1 MKILK
6 LSSRLTWVLALVFST
21 SLQAQFAGQVI
32 NFSLDRYNSLPNGDK
47 ETVHD
52 GENLAV
58 IHFRGWTP
66 ANEYQTGASI
76 GVDVTG
82 EPSAGSLP
90 AKMTFYTGALE
101 QLPRMTI
108 LENGWIGIGT
118 TTPQDLLDINGNTII
133 RGDRVWFGLN
143 STFGDGGLAF
153 KHQPDMGFAGLPTDV
168 LGINSDGEFEGGVYV
183 GCPGLRVCGTLEAEC
198 IKVMRHLGSEE
209 GNIVAFGG
217 SGLTLDCAAPGE
229 GDFIAYGANGDFI
242 AHHGHF
248 IANEGDFR
256 ALAGNMTAFLDITS
270 TNGNIAALSGNVTA
284 NQHVTAENGNVSA
297 LAGDVIA
304 NQNLTAE
311 NGDVTAMAGS
321 VVANQHVIAENGD
334 IASQNGDIMALT
346 GTVVANQHVIAQNGN
361 VAAQAGDVIAN
372 QNLTAENGD
381 VTAMAGS
388 VVANQHVIAQN
399 GNIAAPL
406 GNVEAGQDVQ
416 AGGNVMAGNALVAGA
431 NLDVG
436 GDATIAGAARIGN
449 ITGDPGTHALAVGGS
464 IIATEVKVALQD
476 DWPDYVFRKEY
487 RLPTLAEVKRH
498 IEAKGHLPGMP
509 SAREIEA
516 AGGIELGEQQRL
528 LTEKVEELYLHL
540 IQLSERVEQLEK
552 ENAALRE
559 ALAKQRQ

>member
-6 LSSRLTWVLALVFST
+6 PYACLAGML
-21 SLQAQFAGQVI
+21 LIGAIPLRAQFAGQVI
-32 NFSLDRYNSLPNGDK
+32 NFNLDRYNSLPNGEK
-47 ETVHD
+47 ETVHEGD
-52 GENLAV
+52 NLAV

-66 ANEYQTGASI
+66 ADEYQTGASI

-82 EPSAGSLP
+82 EPMPGSLP

-143 STFGDGGLAF
+143 SDFGDGGLAF

-217 SGLTLDCAAPGE
+217 SGLTLDCDAPGE
-229 GDFIAYGANGDFI
+229 GDFIAYGSNGDFI

-270 TNGNIAALSGNVTA
+270 TNGNIAALAGNVTA
-284 NQHVTAENGNVSA
+284 NQHLTAENGNVSA

-304 NQNLTAE
+304 NQNVTAENGNVSASAGSVLANQHVTAE
-311 NGDVTAMAGS
+311 NGDVSAPAGNVSAGQNVMAGLDVTAGGN
-321 VVANQHVIAENGD
+321 VVAQ
-334 IASQNGDIMALT
+334 QN
-346 GTVVANQHVIAQNGN
+346 VVAQLGGV
-361 VAAQAGDVIAN
+361 V
-372 QNLTAENGD
+372 AENGD
-381 VTAMAGS
+381 VAALAGS
-388 VVANQHVIAQN
+388 VSAAQN
-399 GNIAAPL
+399 L
-406 GNVEAGQDVQ
+406 S
-416 AGGNVMAGNALVAGA
+416 AGA

-436 GDATIAGAARIGN
+436 GDATIGGVVRIGN
-449 ITGDPGTHALAVGGS
+449 ITGDPGTHTLAVGGS
-464 IIATEVKVALQD
+464 VIATEVKVALQD
-476 DWPDYVFRKEY
+476 DWPDYVFDKNY

-498 IEAKGHLPGMP
+498 IETRGHLPGMP
-509 SAREIEA
+509 SADEVEA

-540 IQLSERVEQLEK
+540 IRLSERVEQLEK
-552 ENAALRE
+552 ENAALRAE
-559 ALAKQRQ
+559 LAKARQ